1 MTDPDSAS
9 RIIPGTTEA
18 PTSPALA
25 AALARI
31 DKEFGI
37 AAFHRSRKRR
47 VRRLLRAG
55 PGDLEV
61 RLRYGWLAQ
70 EARDR
75 GLDLAGS
82 LVVLERCR
90 QANARHDR
98 AVRLWASSFRL
109 LNRETIFA
117 LRLALRVLRRRAP
130 ASFVDVIET
139 MSTSQWRDAAE

>member
-1 MTDPDSAS
+1 VSDPDAS
-9 RIIPGTTEA
+9 SPMAAQTTA
-18 PTSPALA
+18 PASPALV
-25 AALARI
+25 AALDRI
-31 DKEFGI
+31 DREFGI

-55 PGDLEV
+55 PGDTEV

-70 EARDR
+70 EACER
-75 GLDLAGS
+75 GLNLDGA

-109 LNRETIFA
+109 LNRETIFT
-117 LRLALRVLRRRAP
+117 LRLALRFVHRRAP
-130 ASFVDVIET
+130 ASFADVIET
-139 MSTSQWRDAAE
+139 MSASHWRDAAE